1 MEREGDTS
9 SSSDS
14 ETGYDNQD
22 SNSSASNI
30 ADNVNYC
37 YSRPRN
43 LNMFAND
50 GSFLEMF
57 KKMQEESQNQKLEKG
72 AEDLGL
78 TGSEGE
84 SSQDGE
90 KKKTK
95 EKKAGPTFVSKR
107 RGGKVLKTGMVKK
120 LKVEPEKE
128 EEKPTDA
135 WSRYLA
141 EVKKYKQHAC
151 EDDSKTRPLVK

>member
-1 MEREGDTS
+1 MERESDTS
-9 SSSDS
+9 SSSDG
-14 ETGYDNQD
+14 ETGFDNQD
-22 SNSSASNI
+22 SNSSTSNI
-30 ADNVNYC
+30 AGSANYC

-57 KKMQEESQNQKLEKG
+57 KKMQEASQDQKLEKG

-90 KKKTK
+90 KKKTQ
-95 EKKAGPTFVSKR
+95 ERKAGPTFVSKR